1 MAKIVKS
8 FRVEESTWSDFE
20 AKCATLGRK
29 PADVII
35 EFVSGGSA
43 TASPP
48 PAKPPVAP
56 GRTVTVAQPTPAGST
71 RAMAQPRA
79 NPPRTVD
86 AATLAS
92 MPMWQRKIFGHV
104 D

>member
-1 MAKIVKS
+1 
-8 FRVEESTWSDFE
+8 
-20 AKCATLGRK
+20 
-29 PADVII
+29 
-35 EFVSGGSA
+35 
-43 TASPP
+43 
-48 PAKPPVAP
+48 
-56 GRTVTVAQPTPAGST
+56 
-71 RAMAQPRA
+71 MAQPRA